1 MVNIYCDTIT
11 QEMKEVAR
19 EIADRQKDVVKI
31 ITPTETL
38 EVSYE
43 EVSEVQEQ
51 EDKGTQEAQEEQH

>member
-11 QEMKEVAR
+11 QEMKKVAL

-31 ITPTETL
+31 ITPTGTL

-43 EVSEVQEQ
+43 EVSEVQNSEG
-51 EDKGTQEAQEEQH
+51 KAEEQK